1 MEFVEGKTLEA
12 LIPRNGFSIGELLR
26 YSTQAADAIANAH
39 SASILHRDIKPG
51 NVIVTNDGQ
60 VKVLDFGLAKV
71 IHAPAAIDQG
81 TTGPLL
87 AITERGLVV
96 GTPSYMSPEQAAG
109 KLSIAV
115 PMCFRSEP

>member
-1 MEFVEGKTLEA
+1 MMSGRNEA
-12 LIPRNGFSIGELLR
+12 
-26 YSTQAADAIANAH
+26 STISPWSSSKARADAIANAH